1 MDHYSRSALN
11 FFAANPLDRLVDK
24 RRNLAWLST
33 QLAAA
38 NTRFVPVWR
47 MQNLFTDANSTIAR
61 LLTATEL
68 PQALAPDTVTLLG
81 AHEETVYFALDVEQ
95 DAVDALTVW
104 AHQGPDHAHV
114 HRVLSNDEPNT
125 EIGDDLKPFQ
135 LRPTR

>member
-1 MDHYSRSALN
+1 MSIITRHLQIEGRVQGVGFRWSLHNKAMSLGLYGWVRNCSDGSVEALI
-11 FFAANPLDRLVDK
+11 R
-24 RRNLAWLST
+24 
-33 QLAAA
+33 
-38 NTRFVPVWR
+38 
-47 MQNLFTDANSTIAR
+47 
-61 LLTATEL
+61 
-68 PQALAPDTVTLLG
+68 G
-81 AHEETVYFALDVEQ
+81 EQ

>member
-1 MDHYSRSALN
+1 MSIITRHLQIEGRVQGVGFRWSLHNKALS
-11 FFAANPLDRLVDK
+11 LGLCGWV
-24 RRNLAWLST
+24 RNCSDGS
-33 QLAAA
+33 
-38 NTRFVPVWR
+38 V
-47 MQNLFTDANSTIAR
+47 
-61 LLTATEL
+61 E
-68 PQALAPDTVTLLG
+68 ALIRG
-81 AHEETVYFALDVEQ
+81 EQ